1 MFTLIFFYYI
11 IDVIVTGPVTTK
23 PASKLSTELEEFMQS
38 SGEHGVV
45 VISFGSA
52 IMHLNEDVLQNIIA
66 AISRLKQ
73 KVIWKIQGSL
83 LFQDV

>member
-1 MFTLIFFYYI
+1 MF
-11 IDVIVTGPVTTK
+11 VVGPITTK
-23 PASKLSTELEEFMQS
+23 PARKLNEELEDFMKS

-52 IMHLNEDVLQNIIA
+52 IMHLDEKIIEKMIA

-73 KVIWKIQGSL
+73 KVIWKIKG
-83 LFQDV
+83 